1 MFNISPVDVAVA
13 ATAVAVATAVATAVA
28 AATTAVAVAA
38 AAATAVAATVDVAAV
53 AAATAVAATAA
64 TAVVATAAATA
75 VAATAVAA
83 AAALGLSD
91 RQSLKIQFK
100 VSCLAVEVVGSSYSS
115 PSSIQKML
123 CSERVVDHHSLFKFP
138 IPGVFFDIFVFFLR
152 QLTLSN
158 CSIYK
163 LADDW
168 IRIYLWTSSGVRR
181 DCSTIYLSHNN
192 PQFDLIVNRDF

>member
-13 ATAVAVATAVATAVA
+13 VAATAVAAAATAVAAAAATAVA
-28 AATTAVAVAA
+28 AATTAVA
-38 AAATAVAATVDVAAV
+38 AAATAV
-53 AAATAVAATAA
+53 AATAVAATAA
-64 TAVVATAAATA
+64 TAVVAT
-75 VAATAVAA
+75 A